1 MSIIVEIIA
10 EHLQSN
16 RRLVIPTFGAFM
28 VKESGE
34 MVFSDLLRTDDG
46 VLTSLLHSR
55 GFNEMEAAVTID
67 RFIFE
72 VRHELEQYG
81 YCLLGEVGT
90 LRVEPDT
97 KVLRLYPPV
106 KGQVEFVDKPFVPKL
121 VISDEVEAVE
131 LTKTPAA
138 TEPSVQG
145 VLALYD
151 EPKTEEKVV
160 VEEETSTPQPEEK
173 HEETVPPT
181 VAPQPK
187 AKRRMKFDLVMVV
200 AVAVLLM
207 ALAAIAY
214 GIYVATPSDY
224 ASEEVMAQDDA
235 DMDALRT
242 IKNE

>member
-1 MSIIVEIIA
+1 MNLNEIIA
-10 EHLQSN
+10 EYLASH
-16 RRLVIPTFGAFM
+16 RRLVIPEFGAF
-28 VKESGE
+28 VKKESGE
-34 MVFSDLLRTDDG
+34 LLFSELLRTDDG
-46 VLTSLLHSR
+46 VLTALLTSR
-55 GFNEMEAAVTID
+55 GLNDMEVAVVVD
-67 RFIFE
+67 RYIFE

-81 YCLLGEVGT
+81 YCLLGDVGT
-90 LRVEPDT
+90 LRIEPDT

-106 KGQVEFVDKPFVPKL
+106 KGQVEFVEKPFIPEPIVAEK
-121 VISDEVEAVE
+121 VETAQ
-131 LTKTPAA
+131 PATSVKA
-138 TEPSVQG
+138 EPSVQG

-151 EPKTEEKVV
+151 EPKTEEKGA
-160 VEEETSTPQPEEK
+160 VEEKISTPQPEGE
-173 HEETVPPT
+173 HAENVAPPT

-200 AVAVLLM
+200 AVSVLLM

-224 ASEEVMAQDDA
+224 ASEEVMAQEDA

>member
-16 RRLVIPTFGAFM
+16 RRLVVPAFGAFM

-34 MVFSDLLRTDDG
+34 LVFSDLLRTDDG
-46 VLTSLLHSR
+46 VLTSLLRSR
-55 GFNEMEAAVTID
+55 GLNEMETAVTID
-67 RFIFE
+67 RFVFE

-81 YCLLGEVGT
+81 YCRLGDVGT

-106 KGQVEFVDKPFVPKL
+106 KGQVEYVAKPFIPEPTL
-121 VISDEVEAVE
+121 ALEVKAAEPVA
-131 LTKTPAA
+131 TPIN

-145 VLALYD
+145 VLSLYD
-151 EPKTEEKVV
+151 EPKTEENSV
-160 VEEETSTPQPEEK
+160 VEKESPALQPEDVKPQIETEK
-173 HEETVPPT
+173 
-181 VAPQPK
+181 PQPK
-187 AKRRMKFDLVMVV
+187 AKRRVKFDLVMVV

-224 ASEEVMAQDDA
+224 ASVEVMAKDDA
-235 DMDALRT
+235 EMDALRT

>member
-16 RRLVIPTFGAFM
+16 RRLVVPAFGAFM

-34 MVFSDLLRTDDG
+34 LVFSDLLRTDDG
-46 VLTSLLHSR
+46 VLTSLLRSR
-55 GFNEMEAAVTID
+55 GLNEMETAVTID
-67 RFIFE
+67 RFVFE

-81 YCLLGEVGT
+81 YCRLGDVGT

-106 KGQVEFVDKPFVPKL
+106 KGQVEYVAKPFIPEPTL
-121 VISDEVEAVE
+121 AHEVKAAEPVA
-131 LTKTPAA
+131 TPIN

-145 VLALYD
+145 VLSLYD
-151 EPKTEEKVV
+151 EPKTEENSV
-160 VEEETSTPQPEEK
+160 VEKESPAPQPENVKPQIETEK
-173 HEETVPPT
+173 
-181 VAPQPK
+181 PQPK
-187 AKRRMKFDLVMVV
+187 AKRRVKFDLVMVV

-224 ASEEVMAQDDA
+224 ASEEVMAKDDA
-235 DMDALRT
+235 EMDALRT

>member
-16 RRLVIPTFGAFM
+16 RRLVVPAFGAFM

-34 MVFSDLLRTDDG
+34 LVFSDLLRTDDG
-46 VLTSLLHSR
+46 VLTSLLRSR
-55 GFNEMEAAVTID
+55 GFNEMETAVTVD
-67 RFIFE
+67 RFVFE

-81 YCLLGEVGT
+81 YCRLGEVGT

-106 KGQVEFVDKPFVPKL
+106 KGQVEYVAKPFIPEPT
-121 VISDEVEAVE
+121 IAHEVRAAEPVV
-131 LTKTPAA
+131 TPTN

-145 VLALYD
+145 VLSLYD
-151 EPKTEEKVV
+151 EPKTEENSV
-160 VEEETSTPQPEEK
+160 VEKEFPAPQPEDVKPQIETEK
-173 HEETVPPT
+173 
-181 VAPQPK
+181 PQPK
-187 AKRRMKFDLVMVV
+187 AKRRVKFDLVMVV

-224 ASEEVMAQDDA
+224 ASEEIMAKDDA
-235 DMDALRT
+235 EMDALRT